1 MKSWNTALSIF
12 GAIAAIVFVIKLIQG
27 SDNPLKLVAKA
38 VFTVALLWLYFT
50 VRKTGP
56 FGMLLSIFF
65 FMLLSVVWWADIGEI
80 IGGAIAGGLTGGSRV
95 DKTALLSKIQ
105 SLRKTGRYDQAL
117 DEAQAQLTK
126 FKNDFDCFMLIASIH
141 AEDMD
146 NLPVAASLIETI
158 LAQNKKLER
167 KQICYALNTLADW
180 HLKYGKD
187 PAAAQAALGEIIERY
202 PNSRASQSAESRI
215 AHMADKETL
224 EAAAQPKQG
233 KVLPKFERDLGL
245 KGKTPELKKKV
256 DPNELTD
263 QYLAQLEAHPN
274 DWDTR
279 ERLAAHYIEHYQNVA
294 CAVEELEYL
303 IRSKLA
309 GKEDK
314 CRWLHQI
321 ADWEAKLAKNPE
333 AAKAALTRIIEK
345 YPGTA
350 PAQRA
355 EQAIHYIQG
364 L

>member
-1 MKSWNTALSIF
+1 
-12 GAIAAIVFVIKLIQG
+12 
-27 SDNPLKLVAKA
+27 
-38 VFTVALLWLYFT
+38 
-50 VRKTGP
+50 
-56 FGMLLSIFF
+56 
-65 FMLLSVVWWADIGEI
+65 
-80 IGGAIAGGLTGGSRV
+80 
-95 DKTALLSKIQ
+95 
-105 SLRKTGRYDQAL
+105 
-117 DEAQAQLTK
+117 
-126 FKNDFDCFMLIASIH
+126 MLIASIH

-233 KVLPKFERDLGL
+233 KVLPKFERDL
-245 KGKTPELKKKV
+245 
-256 DPNELTD
+256 
-263 QYLAQLEAHPN
+263 
-274 DWDTR
+274 
-279 ERLAAHYIEHYQNVA
+279 YIEHYQNVA